1 MTIFDEMDNLLV
13 MCEAIGTAPDVP
25 EPEPLDPER
34 FKAYAKSPNDIDE
47 QTMRDIAAVIDGKLN
62 VTPPSDNTVPVA
74 TPSTLDRLL
83 NSVTV
88 IYITD
93 KDFPVAAANL
103 VDPTVENFRGIVPLR
118 YYSLLSGYNLDGRVQ
133 QEFFAVADEYRNA
146 GVGKELRAQIDALG
160 TPTFIVADSTD
171 KEAVDGLARNGYT
184 LVGQMEEEGAEVPV
198 QLWIDNAGKAE
209 NKPQATEETE
219 ENDIVSLV

>member
-13 MCEAIGTAPDVP
+13 MCEAIGDAPDTP
-25 EPEPLDPER
+25 EPPPLDPER
-34 FKAYAKSPNDIDE
+34 FKAYAKSPNEIDE

-62 VTPPSDNTVPVA
+62 VAPPSDNTVPVA

-103 VDPTVENFRGIVPLR
+103 VDPTVEDFRGIVPLR
-118 YYSLLSGYNLDGRVQ
+118 YYSLQSGYNLDGRVQ

-146 GVGKELRAQIDALG
+146 GVGRELRAQIDALG
-160 TPTFIVADSTD
+160 IPTFVVADSTD
-171 KEAVDGLARNGYT
+171 KEAIDGLARNGYT
-184 LVGQMEEEGAEVPV
+184 LICQMEDEASPAPV

-209 NKPQATEETE
+209 NNPPVQDGGAQ
-219 ENDIVSLV
+219 NDIVS

>member
-1 MTIFDEMDNLLV
+1 M
-13 MCEAIGTAPDVP
+13 
-25 EPEPLDPER
+25 
-34 FKAYAKSPNDIDE
+34 
-47 QTMRDIAAVIDGKLN
+47 
-62 VTPPSDNTVPVA
+62 
-74 TPSTLDRLL
+74 
-83 NSVTV
+83 TV

-171 KEAVDGLARNGYT
+171 KEAVDGLARNRYT

-209 NKPQATEETE
+209 NQPQATGETE
-219 ENDIVSLV
+219 ENDIVSLI